1 MTAQH
6 SVTHPPFASPMLH
19 ALATNW
25 WLMLLRGLAAIGFG
39 VLAFAWPGKT
49 LLVLLIFF
57 AAYMLVDGVLA
68 LAAAVAGRGTSMM
81 QTWWLVITGL
91 LGIGAGVLTYFWP
104 GVTALILIMFMGAWA
119 LVQGLFQI
127 IGAIQLR
134 KEIDD
139 EWLLVASGA
148 VSMLFGIA
156 VLVSPGAG
164 ALALVW
170 VVAVYAILF
179 GGLMVAF
186 SLRLRK
192 YRS

>member
-1 MTAQH
+1 
-6 SVTHPPFASPMLH
+6 MLH

-25 WLMLLRGLAAIGFG
+25 WLMLLRGLAAICFG
-39 VLAFAWPGKT
+39 VLAFAWPSKT

-68 LAAAVAGRGTSMM
+68 LAAAVAGRGTTMM
-81 QTWWLVITGL
+81 QTWWLVMTGL

-104 GVTALILIMFMGAWA
+104 GVTALILIMFIGAWA

-148 VSMLFGIA
+148 ISMLFGIA

-170 VVAVYAILF
+170 VVAVYAVLF